1 MEGENGYKTCPM
13 ENASPVSLAAWCAG
27 TWLPSVPE
35 RGIDRLSFDS
45 REAAPGVLF
54 FALKGEKRD
63 GHEFVPAV
71 LRDGGFAVVRR
82 GAVEP
87 PSGAAVLEV
96 DDPLDALSRIAAGWR
111 QSMAQAKVVGVT
123 GSAGKTSTKELCAN
137 VLSRLG
143 PTVRTAGNFNNHIG
157 LPMSVSR
164 LDPDTAYGVFEAGVS
179 HPGEMPP
186 LRDIMMPD
194 IAVVT
199 GVGPAHI
206 EFFGTERAIAE
217 EKSQLLARLPR
228 CGFAVLGADMA
239 HYGVFR
245 DRVPSG
251 ATVVTCSRTAD
262 VPADYAALPAPG
274 GGMLVRE
281 AASGEEALLPV
292 PPPGGYMASN
302 ALRAVALGRR
312 LGASWDDIR
321 AGLAEGVRTGMRWE
335 LVALPGGRTAVN
347 DAYNANPLS
356 MRESLRAFAAHP
368 CTGRRFLA
376 LGPMRELGDRAPA
389 EHESLGRDAASIA
402 DWAGVAIVAGPEPTL
417 ADALARGFRDAGLPA
432 DRLFLTD
439 AHAPAA
445 AWLASRMSPGDAL
458 LLKASR
464 AIAMEKILPLFA

>member
-1 MEGENGYKTCPM
+1 MKE
-13 ENASPVSLAAWCAG
+13 VSTRLLAEWCGG
-27 TWLPSVPE
+27 TWRPAAPE

-71 LRDGGFAVVRR
+71 LRNGACAVVRR
-82 GAVEP
+82 GTIA
-87 PSGAAVLEV
+87 PSESAVLEV
-96 DDPLDALSRIAAGWR
+96 DDPLDTLSRIAAGWR
-111 QSMAQAKVVGVT
+111 RSMTQATVVGVT

-157 LPMSVSR
+157 LPLSVSR

-194 IAVVT
+194 VAVVT
-199 GVGPAHI
+199 GIGPAHI

-217 EKSQLLARLPR
+217 EKSQLVARLPR
-228 CGFAVLGADMA
+228 GGFAVLGADMP
-239 HYGVFR
+239 YFDVFR
-245 DRVPSG
+245 DRVPDG
-251 ATVVTCSRTAD
+251 ASVVTCSRTAD
-262 VPADYAALPAPG
+262 VPADYVALPASDG
-274 GGMLVRE
+274 NMLVRE
-281 AASGEEALLPV
+281 AATGEEALLPV
-292 PPPGGYMASN
+292 PPPGGYMAGN

-321 AGLAEGVRTGMRWE
+321 AGLSEGVRTGMRWE

-356 MRESLRAFAAHP
+356 MRESLRAFAKHP

-376 LGPMRELGDRAPA
+376 IGPMRELGERAPD
-389 EHESLGRDAASIA
+389 EHAALGRDAVSIA
-402 DWAGVAIVAGPEPTL
+402 DWTGVAIVAGPEPAL
-417 ADALARGFRDAGLPA
+417 ADALARGFRDAGFPA
-432 DRLFLTD
+432 DRLLLADTH
-439 AHAPAA
+439 AHAG

-458 LLKASR
+458 LLKGSR
-464 AIAMEKILPLFA
+464 AIAMEKIIDFFKN

>member
-1 MEGENGYKTCPM
+1 MKE
-13 ENASPVSLAAWCAG
+13 ASTRLLAEWCGG
-27 TWLPSVPE
+27 TWRPGAPE
-35 RGIDRLSFDS
+35 RGVDRLSFDS

-71 LRDGGFAVVRR
+71 LRAGGCAVVCR
-82 GAVEP
+82 GAVGLP
-87 PSGAAVLEV
+87 PNAAVLEV
-96 DDPLDALSRIAAGWR
+96 DDPLEALGRIAAGWR
-111 QSMAQAKVVGVT
+111 QSMVQAKVVGVT

-157 LPMSVSR
+157 LPLSVSR

-194 IAVVT
+194 VAVVT
-199 GVGPAHI
+199 GIGPAHI

-228 CGFAVLGADMA
+228 GGFAVLGADMP
-239 HYGVFR
+239 HFDVFR
-245 DRVPSG
+245 DRVPEG
-251 ATVVTCSRTAD
+251 ASVVTCSRTAD
-262 VPADYAALPAPG
+262 IPADYAALHAPDG
-274 GGMLVRE
+274 NMLVRE
-281 AASGEEALLPV
+281 ASSGEEALLPV
-292 PPPGGYMASN
+292 PPPGGYMAGN

-335 LVALPGGRTAVN
+335 LVSLPGGRSAVN

-356 MRESLRAFAAHP
+356 MRESLRAFAEHP

-376 LGPMRELGDRAPA
+376 LGPMRELGERGPD
-389 EHESLGRDAASIA
+389 EHAALGRDAVSIA

-432 DRLFLTD
+432 DRLLLADT
-439 AHAPAA
+439 HAPAA
-445 AWLASRMSPGDAL
+445 AWLASRMVSGDAL
-458 LLKASR
+458 LLKGSR
-464 AIAMEKILPLFA
+464 AIAMEKIIDFFKN

>member
-1 MEGENGYKTCPM
+1 MR
-13 ENASPVSLAAWCAG
+13 NASPTSLAEWCGG
-27 TWLPSVPE
+27 TWLPAALE

-71 LRDGGFAVVRR
+71 LRDGGYAVVRR
-82 GAVEP
+82 GAVHP
-87 PSGAAVLEV
+87 ADGAVLEV

-111 QSMAQAKVVGVT
+111 QSMTQAKVVGVT

-137 VLSRLG
+137 VLSRIG

-179 HPGEMPP
+179 HPGEMPQ

-194 IAVVT
+194 VAVVT
-199 GVGPAHI
+199 GIGPAHI
-206 EFFGTERAIAE
+206 EFFGNERAIAQ
-217 EKSQLLARLPR
+217 EKAELLACLPR
-228 CGFAVLGADMA
+228 GGFAVLGADMP
-239 HYGVFR
+239 HFDVFC
-245 DRVPSG
+245 DRVPDG
-251 ATVVTCSRTAD
+251 ASVVTCSRTAD
-262 VPADYAALPAPG
+262 VPADYVALPAPDG
-274 GGMLVRE
+274 NPTQMLVRE

-292 PPPGGYMASN
+292 PPPGGYMAGN

-321 AGLAEGVRTGMRWE
+321 AGLSEGVRTGMRWE

-376 LGPMRELGDRAPA
+376 LGPMRELGERAPD
-389 EHESLGRDAASIA
+389 EHAVLGRDAVSIA
-402 DWAGVAIVAGPEPTL
+402 DWAGVAIVAGPEPAL
-417 ADALARGFRDAGLPA
+417 ADALARGFRDAGLPDNRILLA
-432 DRLFLTD
+432 DT
-439 AHAPAA
+439 HALAA
-445 AWLASRMSPGDAL
+445 AWLAARMVSGDAL
-458 LLKASR
+458 LLKGSR
-464 AIAMEKILPLFA
+464 AIAMEKIIPLFA